1 VIGRPVLRL
10 VVEAPDGVR
19 VVFSAPAMFLAGSV
33 RCLLN
38 GMWQRLD
45 YHVEISQTQIRVE
58 EPPAA
63 SSSLEVWF
71 VPI

>member
-1 VIGRPVLRL
+1 
-10 VVEAPDGVR
+10 
-19 VVFSAPAMFLAGSV
+19 MFLAGSV